1 MKRMLLIGALAGL
14 ALSFDLAAQDARG
27 VVDAASRAMGTATL
41 QGVSYS
47 ATGSSYS
54 VGQNYTAGGPWP
66 RFTVTKYDASLN
78 FGGPVMREEFV
89 RVDDENPPKG
99 GGAGPYV
106 PETQQ
111 GGIRPIPFGPQ
122 TTRAVRDGRTENGAL
137 LIWLTPHG
145 FLKGAAANTATVRAG
160 QRGAQVVSFT
170 AFNGKYAIT
179 GTLNAQNLVERVE
192 TRVSNPLYGDMA
204 LGTWTSIYLVAL
216 AMVVAGKTAVK
227 VGAWRGFSRREPQR
241 PVAHHY
247 QPPQPRLF

>member
-1 MKRMLLIGALAGL
+1 MKKDAADRGALAGL
-14 ALSFDLAAQDARG
+14 ALSLDLGAQDARG

-66 RFTVTKYDASLN
+66 RFTVTKYDAALN
-78 FGGPVMREEFV
+78 FGVPVMREEFV

-122 TTRAVRDGRTENGAL
+122 TTRAMRDGRTENGAL

-145 FLKGAAANTATVRAG
+145 FLKGAAANSATVRTG
-160 QRGAQVVSFT
+160 QRRRVRSCRSPRSAASTRSAARSTRRTSSSASRPRYRTRST
-170 AFNGKYAIT
+170 A
-179 GTLNAQNLVERVE
+179 
-192 TRVSNPLYGDMA
+192 
-204 LGTWTSIYLVAL
+204 TW
-216 AMVVAGKTAVK
+216 
-227 VGAWRGFSRREPQR
+227 RSRRST
-241 PVAHHY
+241 ATTAT
-247 QPPQPRLF
+247 